1 MKKALITGISGQDGS
16 YLAELLL
23 SKGYEVHGIVRRE
36 SIEDYSGK
44 LYKIASIKD
53 QVTLHTASL
62 NDPLSIYK
70 LLSRIQ
76 PEEIYHLAASTF
88 VSYNFDDE
96 SHILETNFNV
106 THSLLASIKEVAPEC
121 HFFFAGS
128 SEMFGNVDSTP
139 QDISTYFRPRSI
151 YGLSKLASYHLLRN
165 YRDQYGLFA
174 CTGILYN
181 HESPRRDF
189 KFVTRKITSTVAK
202 IKLGLEQKLYLGT
215 LDSLRDWGYAPDYVY
230 AMWLML
236 NNESPKD
243 YVIASGITHSVRDFV
258 ECAFNH
264 VGLNYQ
270 EFVELDPKF
279 YRPPEA
285 VALCGDSSEIQ
296 ADLQWQNTKTFQE
309 VVAIMVEHDL
319 TYFSQIY
326 Q

>member
-1 MKKALITGISGQDGS
+1 
-16 YLAELLL
+16 
-23 SKGYEVHGIVRRE
+23 
-36 SIEDYSGK
+36 
-44 LYKIASIKD
+44 
-53 QVTLHTASL
+53 
-62 NDPLSIYK
+62 
-70 LLSRIQ
+70 
-76 PEEIYHLAASTF
+76 
-88 VSYNFDDE
+88 
-96 SHILETNFNV
+96 
-106 THSLLASIKEVAPEC
+106 
-121 HFFFAGS
+121 
-128 SEMFGNVDSTP
+128 
-139 QDISTYFRPRSI
+139 
-151 YGLSKLASYHLLRN
+151 
-165 YRDQYGLFA
+165 
-174 CTGILYN
+174 
-181 HESPRRDF
+181 
-189 KFVTRKITSTVAK
+189 
-202 IKLGLEQKLYLGT
+202 
-215 LDSLRDWGYAPDYVY
+215 
-230 AMWLML
+230 MWLML